1 MDRFAPLQ
9 TRTEFPLGI
18 HMHIIKRLLPNA
30 HNRMVPCVITVF
42 SYLITGGMQ
51 AAICHLAKLVNTIKE
66 LIARQDV
73 KLRTL
78 HAVTNE
84 GEKK

>member
-1 MDRFAPLQ
+1 
-9 TRTEFPLGI
+9 
-18 HMHIIKRLLPNA
+18 MHVIRHLLPNA
-30 HNRMVPCVITVF
+30 HNKMVPCVITVF
-42 SYLITGGMQ
+42 SYLITDGMQ

-78 HAVTNE
+78 HPVINE
-84 GEKK
+84 GEKCNLIS